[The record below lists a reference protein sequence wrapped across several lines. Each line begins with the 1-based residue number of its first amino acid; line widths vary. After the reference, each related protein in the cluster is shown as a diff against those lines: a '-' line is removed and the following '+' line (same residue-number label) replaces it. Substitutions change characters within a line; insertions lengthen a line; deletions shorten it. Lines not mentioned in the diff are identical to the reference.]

1 LASCFW
7 IQSSVGDDARLGL
20 LFDLDMS
27 IVRLRAQCGQTDIT
41 LSLTG
46 VDQSLPRRRAAP

>member
-1 LASCFW
+1 LASCFP
-7 IQSSVGDDARLGL
+7 IQSSVGDDAPLGL

-27 IVRLRAQCGQTDIT
+27 IVRLRQQCGETDIT

-46 VDQSLPRRRAAP
+46 VDQSLPRRWAAP